1 MWVFNICAYIVE
13 MKSAI
18 ALRLLPNRSGRFC
31 VIPKASVS
39 YSILSYYALW
49 FAHEWYYFE
58 QDIDKAKTSFGK
70 ATSFLVSGG
79 PDNILLNGPK
89 IST

>member
-18 ALRLLPNRSGRFC
+18 ALRLFLNRSGRFC

-49 FAHEWYYFE
+49 FAQEWYYFE
-58 QDIDKAKTSFGK
+58 QDIDKAKTSLGK
-70 ATSFLVSGG
+70 ATSFFWN
-79 PDNILLNGPK
+79 PE
-89 IST
+89 ISSFLEAQTIFC